1 MSLEHTIM
9 ENLKSAMKAKDEPS
23 VRAIRAIKAAIQVRK
38 TDGSGKAIEPEEEIK
53 LIQKLIKQRKESL
66 DIYEKQS
73 RQDLAKIEREE
84 IEVLSK
90 YLPAQLTEDEIRKIV
105 KDIIEELGAS
115 SMKDMGKVMGVAS
128 NRLAGQADGKT
139 LASVVKGFLAN

>member
-105 KDIIEELGAS
+105 KDIIEELGAR
-115 SMKDMGKVMGVAS
+115 SMKDMGKVMGVAN

>member
-1 MSLEHTIM
+1 MSLEYTIM
-9 ENLKSAMKAKDEPS
+9 EDLKSAMKSKDEAS

-90 YLPAQLTEDEIRKIV
+90 YLPAQLSEDEVHEIV
-105 KDIIEELGAS
+105 KAIIEELGAS
-115 SMKDMGKVMGVAS
+115 TMKDMGRVMGAANS
-128 NRLAGQADGKT
+128 RLAGQADGKT
-139 LASVVKGFLAN
+139 LARVVKSFLAS

>member
-1 MSLEHTIM
+1 M

-23 VRAIRAIKAAIQVRK
+23 VRAIRAIKAAIQIRK
-38 TDGSGKAIEPEEEIK
+38 TDGSRKAIEPEEEIK

-105 KDIIEELGAS
+105 KDIIEKLGAS
-115 SMKDMGKVMGVAS
+115 SMKDMGKVMGVAN

>member
-1 MSLEHTIM
+1 M

-105 KDIIEELGAS
+105 KDIIEELGAR
-115 SMKDMGKVMGVAS
+115 SMKDMGKVMGVAN

>member
-1 MSLEHTIM
+1 M

-105 KDIIEELGAS
+105 KDIIEELGAN